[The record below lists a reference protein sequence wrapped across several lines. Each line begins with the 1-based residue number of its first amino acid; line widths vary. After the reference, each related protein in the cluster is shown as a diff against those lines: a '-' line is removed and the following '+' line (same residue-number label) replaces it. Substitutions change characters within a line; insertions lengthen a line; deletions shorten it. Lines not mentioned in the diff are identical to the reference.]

1 MSSDSLGIIAN
12 RGIAGGR
19 SLAGGGGGDE
29 QTFPLQENDS
39 GLTPADSPFVKPLQ
53 RDLPNGGL
61 HEDNSSGVPNSGS
74 LWLRVQPPEIDDS
87 GRNCYGCCGNLA

>member
-39 GLTPADSPFVKPLQ
+39 GLTPADSPFVKPL
-53 RDLPNGGL
+53 
-61 HEDNSSGVPNSGS
+61 
-74 LWLRVQPPEIDDS
+74 
-87 GRNCYGCCGNLA
+87 